1 VWHQGR
7 RDRRAG
13 SGNLP
18 SFARGATIEIA
29 FPGISCDAGNMNK
42 LCIFVGTTAG
52 GIIGGLICP
61 PSLGFVTQF
70 VVSGIGSVVG
80 VYVGWKVAQRID
92 R

>member
-1 VWHQGR
+1 MGR
-7 RDRRAG
+7 EP
-13 SGNLP
+13 GNLP
-18 SFARGATIEIA
+18 HFPRGATLEIA
-29 FPGISCDAGNMNK
+29 LSGVFRNASSMNK

-61 PSLGFVTQF
+61 PSLGLVTQF

>member
-1 VWHQGR
+1 
-7 RDRRAG
+7 
-13 SGNLP
+13 
-18 SFARGATIEIA
+18 
-29 FPGISCDAGNMNK
+29 MNK